1 MNKLY
6 EARDILATSW
16 CRGDYK
22 VVDADGV
29 ARFCAVGA
37 IGEAMHDGT
46 AGYVTTGKSP
56 EVKVLAEVI
65 KEHYFDRTKVKY
77 PDADFDSWSSEDWVI
92 TFNDTVA
99 ETHDEVMAM
108 FEKAAIKFDEQ
119 VNVN

>member
-1 MNKLY
+1 MMNKLY

-46 AGYVTTGKSP
+46 AGYVTTEKSP

-65 KEHYFDRTKVKY
+65 KEHYFDHKKKNYQDEFFFFWFSRIWLT
-77 PDADFDSWSSEDWVI
+77 
-92 TFNDTVA
+92 TLNDGFP
-99 ETHDEVMAM
+99 ETQDKFMKILER
-108 FEKAAIKFDEQ
+108 EKIK
-119 VNVN
+119 